1 MVRFIKK
8 GDEALSKKKLLFKF
22 SISLNIIL
30 IVFIAWGF
38 KSMNF
43 VKEQIFITEVQ
54 QNLVELEGLIANQK
68 DNNWS
73 EPNLV
78 TTELGDVL
86 NGIRLGI
93 TTGGQLGTLSKNDKK
108 ILNNLYYKLSQ
119 FPNDELYNF
128 ADLTEVDKENFE
140 NLRKLLREVGIGISI
155 QVSGDM
161 KYFIK
166 QADELEGKI
175 KVPLL

>member
-1 MVRFIKK
+1 VRFKWK
-8 GDEALSKKKLLFKF
+8 GDEALSKKQKMLFRF
-22 SISLNIIL
+22 SIGLNIL
-30 IVFIAWGF
+30 LMVFVAWGYIN
-38 KSMNF
+38 MNF
-43 VKEQIFITEVQ
+43 VKEQILITEVQ
-54 QNLVELEGLIANQK
+54 HNLVELEGLIANQK

-86 NGIRLGI
+86 NGISLGI

-108 ILNNLYYKLSQ
+108 ILNNLYYKIRQ

-128 ADLTEVDKENFE
+128 ADLTEEDKENFE
-140 NLRKLLREVGIGISI
+140 NLRKILREVGLGISI

-161 KYFIK
+161 NYFLK
-166 QADELEGKI
+166 QAQELEGKI
-175 KVPLL
+175 EVPL